1 MNRIITNVK
10 YFTEEIADAYFF
22 NFNRSTTY
30 AFLVFMRM
38 TDATF
43 KGPPNLSK
51 YPQRLS
57 HSSFEPNL
65 LLVLALGFPS
75 RYYLDKII

>member
-1 MNRIITNVK
+1 MNRIITKVNYVK
-10 YFTEEIADAYFF
+10 YFTYETVHAYFF
-22 NFNRSTTY
+22 NFNRSTIY
-30 AFLVFMRM
+30 AFLVFISL

-51 YPQRLS
+51 HPQRLI

-65 LLVLALGFPS
+65 LLALA
-75 RYYLDKII
+75 